1 MTTNNSMSPEQ
12 ALILALKLAITAPS
26 EEKTRMCVAM
36 AEEIAATL
44 TEKQVAACKAA
55 ALKEV
60 EQA

>member
-26 EEKTRMCVAM
+26 EKKARMCVAM
-36 AEEIAATL
+36 AEKIAATL
-44 TEKQVAACKAA
+44 TEKQVTACKAA
-55 ALKEV
+55 VLKEV

>member
-26 EEKTRMCVAM
+26 EEKARMCVAM
-36 AEEIAATL
+36 AEKIAATL

-55 ALKEV
+55 VLKEV